1 MSSDPKSGKILPK
14 KTDSTP
20 GLSWEGFPMTEED
33 DKSQNSVCVGGGG
46 GGEIAVLLTGRGL

>member
-33 DKSQNSVCVGGGG
+33 DKSQNSVCVRG